1 MKRQHPE
8 LPQGYTAKGR
18 WFYRVRPEGKK
29 RVWVKISLIDAGLPA
44 FYQELSRLGE
54 KVTAPD
60 RIPALVADWLAE
72 FHADG
77 SPRADKTQENDSW
90 AMGAIAAALAEFRAE
105 EVTTPDCLEFLKD
118 YRNRPRT
125 HNLMRQAL
133 LDLMRYAE
141 GKADKHG
148 KPYRAPNSNPVASI
162 KRMPTPPRKRYPTD
176 SEVRRIKFHAMV
188 ARPGRW
194 DARYAAE
201 GRPRKA
207 YRVVNRSG
215 PMLAALIDLAYLT
228 GQRVGDLLDLRWH
241 KLAAMEAGE
250 VVAPY
255 IAKDGLHFKPSKTEK
270 TTGAK
275 VLIRWTPRLKA
286 VIERI
291 KAMDR
296 KKHPMY
302 VLTNQSS
309 EQLLYSTFATA
320 WWRACDRAGIKNL
333 HFHDLRAKAITDTKK
348 RRGIQEANIMGAH
361 STEGQ
366 TVDYVREMEGRE
378 TDATR

>member
-8 LPQGYTAKGR
+8 LPEGYTAKGR
-18 WFYRVRPEGKK
+18 WYYRVRPEGKK
-29 RVWVKISLIDAGLPA
+29 RVWVKISLIAAGLPA

-60 RIPALVADWLAE
+60 RIPALVADWLAK
-72 FHADG
+72 FHADTN
-77 SPRADKTQENDSW
+77 PRADKTKESDRW
-90 AMGAIAAALAEFRAE
+90 AMGAIAAALAEFRAK
-105 EVTTPDCLEFLKD
+105 EVTTPDCLEFLEPYQD
-118 YRNRPRT
+118 RPRT

-133 LDLMRYAE
+133 LELMRFAE
-141 GKADKHG
+141 GKAHNG
-148 KPYRAPNSNPVASI
+148 EPYRPPNSNPVASI
-162 KRMPTPPRKRYPTD
+162 KRMPTKARDRYPTD

-188 ARPGRW
+188 GRPGRW
-194 DARYAAE
+194 GDRH
-201 GRPRKA
+201 PT
-207 YRVVNRSG
+207 RSG

-241 KLAAMEAGE
+241 KLAAMDKGE
-250 VVAPY
+250 VVAPF

-296 KKHPMY
+296 KKHPAY
-302 VLTNQSS
+302 VLTNQSG
-309 EQLLYSTFATA
+309 ERLLYSTFATA
-320 WWRACDRAGIKNL
+320 WWRACDRAGIKGL

-348 RRGIQEANIMGAH
+348 KRGIAQAQIMGAH

-366 TVDYVREMEGRE
+366 TIDYVRDMEAQE
-378 TDATR
+378 TEATR